1 MMMQTADETAS
12 TAPDPT
18 KTTGMRAHSLRIRGL
33 GHRYSNGVQAL
44 QDIDLDIP
52 SGIYGLLGPNG
63 AGKSTLMRVIAS
75 LQRPSQ
81 GSVHF
86 DDIDVLAEPQRLR
99 RVLGYLPQEFGTY
112 PGVSALDL
120 LDHIAVLKGLGPTKA
135 RRNQIDALLKL
146 TNLHD
151 ARNRAV
157 SGFSGGM
164 KRRFG
169 IAQAM
174 LGDPQLLIVD
184 EPTAGLDPAERAH
197 FHDLLTEIG
206 EDKVVIL
213 STHVLDDV
221 QKLCPRLAIVL
232 KGRVVAAG
240 EVSMLLA
247 NLAGHIWRKPVA
259 RVELEDLRRTHHV
272 LTKRYAD
279 GKSIVHVLADTN
291 PGPGFEVVT
300 GDMQDVYFALTAD
313 DEETT
318 VTSGRSA

>member
-1 MMMQTADETAS
+1 MTMQSEPTAA
-12 TAPDPT
+12 APVPQPAPAT
-18 KTTGMRAHSLRIRGL
+18 RPHALHIRGL
-33 GHRYSNGVQAL
+33 GHRYANGVQAL
-44 QDIDLDIP
+44 KDVDLDIP

-63 AGKSTLMRVIAS
+63 AGKSTLMRVIAT

-81 GSVHF
+81 GQVHF

-112 PGVSALDL
+112 PGVSAQDL
-120 LDHIAVLKGLGPTKA
+120 LEHIAILKGLGPAKA
-135 RRNQIDALLKL
+135 RRDQIEALLRL
-146 TNLHD
+146 TNLD
-151 ARNRAV
+151 GARNRAV
-157 SGFSGGM
+157 SSFSGGM

-184 EPTAGLDPAERAH
+184 EPTAGLDPAERAR

-206 EDKVVIL
+206 EDTVVIL

-240 EVSMLLA
+240 EVSRLVAHLSGR
-247 NLAGHIWRKPVA
+247 LWRKPVTRA
-259 RVELEDLRRTHHV
+259 EAEDLRRSLHV
-272 LTKRYAD
+272 VTTRYVD
-279 GKSIVHVLADTN
+279 GRSIVHVLSDGQ
-291 PGPGFEVVT
+291 PGAGFESVS
-300 GDMQDVYFALTAD
+300 GDLQDVYFAMTAED
-313 DEETT
+313 GTDA
-318 VTSGRSA
+318 GRPS